1 MKDEEWLGFGRRVEA
16 HLAQLEKEMAALRD
30 TLRDAGI
37 QVRRQ
42 RIRITRG
49 NARAHD
55 ALTLLRASHPDP
67 LRAADVAQLL
77 GKSPEYAF
85 DLLASLVADG
95 TAERVGRGWYRA
107 VVPFPLPPR
116 P

>member
-1 MKDEEWLGFGRRVEA
+1 MDNEEWLGFGRRVEA

-30 TLRDAGI
+30 TLRDAGV

-42 RIRITRG
+42 RIRITRD

-55 ALTLLRASHPDP
+55 ALVLLRASHPDQM
-67 LRAADVAQLL
+67 RARDVAALL

-95 TAERVGRGWYRA
+95 TAERPRRGFYRA
-107 VVPFPLPPR
+107 VLPFPHPP
-116 P
+116 